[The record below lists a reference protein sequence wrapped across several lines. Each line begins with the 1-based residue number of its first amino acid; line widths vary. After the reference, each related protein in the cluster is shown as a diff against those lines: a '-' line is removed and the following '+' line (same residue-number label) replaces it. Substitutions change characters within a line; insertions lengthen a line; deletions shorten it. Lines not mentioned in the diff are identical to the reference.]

1 MPALARSGATVST
14 PALPSVY
21 QTDAVPPP
29 AVPPLDRDR
38 RVSVAIIGAGIAGL
52 STALHLAEAGTDA
65 IVIDAQEP
73 GWGASGNNGGQL
85 NPGLKYDPAVIEA
98 TYGPELGPRLVHFAY
113 GTTQYA
119 FELIRR
125 LGLDCGARQNGTL
138 RAAYSDASV
147 AGVETTARQCQDR
160 GMPVD
165 LLDAAAV
172 RPVTGTD
179 RYKVALLDRRG
190 GDLHPLNYTRGLA
203 KAAAAAGAAVHG
215 QTPALRLQRS
225 GGAWRIAT
233 PRATILADKI
243 LIATNGFTGDLWPGL
258 RRTIVP
264 VFSAIAA
271 TEPLPD
277 RIAEMIL
284 PARCS
289 TYESGRITVYFRV
302 DRANRLLMGGRG
314 PMRPIARPEQ
324 IAYLTRYA
332 VRLWPD
338 LAGIPWRYGW
348 NSRLAIT
355 KDHWPH
361 LHEPAETALAYLG
374 CNGRGVALATAMGRQ
389 LAHRLIHGRSFEPDL
404 PVVSMKPIRFHGLWP
419 LGVRATVM
427 HGRICDRLGI

>member
-1 MPALARSGATVST
+1 MPDIV
-14 PALPSVY
+14 PAAPPPSVY
-21 QTDAVPPP
+21 RADAVPPL
-29 AVPPLDRDR
+29 ATRPLDQDR

-52 STALHLAEAGTDA
+52 STALHLAEAGTDVV
-65 IVIDAQEP
+65 VIDAREP

-98 TYGPELGPRLVHFAY
+98 TYGPDLGHRMVRFAY
-113 GTTQYA
+113 GTTDYA
-119 FELIRR
+119 FDLIRR
-125 LGLDCGARQNGTL
+125 LGIDCGARQNGTL
-138 RAAYSDASV
+138 RAAYGDASV
-147 AGVETTARQCQDR
+147 GSVETTARQCQER

-172 RPVTGTD
+172 ARVTGTD
-179 RYKVALLDRRG
+179 RYKVALFDKRG

-203 KAAAAAGAAVHG
+203 KAAAAAGASIHG
-215 QTPALRLQRS
+215 GTPATRLQRAGS
-225 GGAWRIAT
+225 HWRITT

-243 LIATNGFTGDLWPGL
+243 LIATNGFTDGLWPGL

-271 TEPLPD
+271 TEPLPEP
-277 RIAEMIL
+277 IAKKIL

-302 DRANRLLMGGRG
+302 DQANRLLMGGRG
-314 PMRPIARPEQ
+314 PMRPIARPDQ

-332 VRLWPD
+332 VRLWPE
-338 LAGIPWRYGW
+338 LTGVSWRYGW
-348 NSRLAIT
+348 NSRLAMT

-361 LHEPAETALAYLG
+361 IHEPAEDALAYLG

-389 LAHRLIHGRSFEPDL
+389 LANRLIQGRAFDL
-404 PVVSMKPIRFHGLWP
+404 DMPVVSMKPIRFHEFWP
-419 LGVRATVM
+419 LGVRAVVM
-427 HGRICDRLGI
+427 HGRICDRLGL